1 MKVNPNPLLGTL
13 PRAKTEVAAEG
24 EDFSQLLAARSRKF
38 SKGMTKAAINNPYI
52 TRPDMS
58 DDDVTKLI
66 KQLQKMLQELLLSFG
81 LTKDPKLLA
90 EIKRVQQAIKDLQ
103 GGIDTSE
110 LENLYN
116 RD

>member
-1 MKVNPNPLLGTL
+1 MKVNPNPLFGTL
-13 PRAKTEVAAEG
+13 PRAKAETATAG
-24 EDFSQLLAARSRKF
+24 KDFEQLLMRSSRKF
-38 SKGMTKAAINNPYI
+38 SKGMTKAAVTNPYI
-52 TRPDMS
+52 TRPNMS
-58 DDDVTKLI
+58 EDDVTKLI

-90 EIKRVQQAIKDLQ
+90 EMKRVQQAIKDLQ